1 MKISKRDWDDI
12 LETGK
17 IVGEG
22 DMAEKY
28 QLDFSIESIS
38 RLDEMISDLWEG
50 EQPNDINRIGWVF
63 GCYLAL
69 IINDKFHGDWSKD
82 AKTDQILFLSKK
94 TQISFSPWTWVI
106 KRFELDES
114 LSSKS
119 NVIFQM
125 LRNDYKT
132 I

>member
-1 MKISKRDWDDI
+1 MEISNCDWDDI

-22 DMAEKY
+22 DMAQKY

-38 RLDEMISDLWEG
+38 RLDEMISDLWQG
-50 EQPNDINRIGWVF
+50 EQPNDINKIGWVF

-69 IINDKFHGDWSKD
+69 IINDKFNGHWTRD
-82 AKTDQILFLSKK
+82 AETNQIVFISAKS
-94 TQISFSPWTWVI
+94 QISFSPWVWVV
-106 KRFELDES
+106 KRFQLDES
-114 LSSKS
+114 LASKS
-119 NVIFQM
+119 NVIFNM
-125 LRNDYKT
+125 LTKDKQN